1 MPRPLSSCPLGTLVK
16 ATQTKYNNTPIVWMI
31 GHQTANR
38 TKLITERAI
47 CFKCFDAQEYVAP
60 DENGQVPVY
69 GSNSDYFYSNIDQWL
84 NSGQA
89 DWYSARHGGDRPPTF
104 DYVRGN
110 PYKDEAGFLTYFD
123 PELLA
128 ALQECSVTSVSAKR
142 GRIQET
148 RKVYLLSDR
157 EITGGG
163 NAEGE
168 QWDYFRSHSN
178 VAYPTNEAVAASQL
192 KNEYHIAVG
201 KPCFWSTRSYGGT
214 SLYNKNFHKYINTGV
229 DYGDGGTIHAAMGP
243 AWGGYGVRPA
253 IELSSDVLVADSPD
267 TDGVYEIVWNQPP
280 SKPLTI
286 SHGIPQAGKTLE
298 ISTEGS
304 IDPDGDAVSYVW
316 ERRIDTGAYTQ
327 IGITTDKT
335 VTDTVPTT
343 GSTYQARVKAVDS
356 NGAESA
362 YTTGNAVEINYN
374 TDPVISGSD
383 TTLSASRIP
392 ISYSYTVTDSDT
404 DQTLTVT
411 ETVDDGAGAM
421 LLRSYT
427 AESGVSQKAQ
437 FSKAQWSRLTPGEH
451 KLYIDADDGAGGH
464 ARRTVTF
471 SRSSE
476 KIGVCRIVTLSEP
489 VSKVFLSVYPSEQPL
504 DATLHCEVSVNA
516 AGNPNQFV
524 EWEDMTAAV
533 NKSVYTITATP
544 DTSRPCLG
552 YRISIT
558 PGESG
563 EEVELRQVRLRF
575 Q

>member
-1 MPRPLSSCPLGTLVK
+1 MARPLSSAPLGTLIK
-16 ATQTKYNNTPIVWMI
+16 STQTKYNNTPIVWMV

-38 TKLITERAI
+38 TKLLTERAI

-60 DENGQVPVY
+60 DESGQVPLY

-89 DWYSARHGGDRPPTF
+89 DWYSARHGGDRPPTS

-110 PYKDEAGFLTYFD
+110 PYKDEAGFLTHFD

-128 ALQECSVTSVSAKR
+128 ALQECSVTSVSANR
-142 GRIQET
+142 GQLQEM
-148 RKVYLLSDR
+148 RKVYLLSER

-168 QWDYFRSHSN
+168 QWDYFRSHPST
-178 VAYPTNEAVAASQL
+178 AYPTNEAVTASTL
-192 KNEYHIAVG
+192 KNAYNIAVD
-201 KPCFWSTRSYGGT
+201 KPCFWSTRSYGGSGT
-214 SLYNKNFHKYINTGV
+214 YIKNYHRYIDSGV
-229 DYGDGGTIHAAMGP
+229 NYGDGETRANKGP
-243 AWGGYGVRPA
+243 AWGGYGIRLA
-253 IELSSDVLVADSPD
+253 IELSSDVLIADSPD
-267 TDGVYEIVWNQPP
+267 TDNVYEIVWNQPP

-298 ISTEGS
+298 LSTEGS
-304 IDPDGDAVSYVW
+304 TDPDGDTVSYVW
-316 ERRIDTGAYTQ
+316 ERRTDTGAYTQ
-327 IGITTDKT
+327 IGITTDKAF
-335 VTDTVPTT
+335 TDTVPTS
-343 GSTYQARVKAVDS
+343 GSSYQARVKAVDS

-362 YTTGNAVEINYN
+362 YTTGSAVEINYN

-383 TTLSASRIP
+383 TALPASRIAV
-392 ISYSYTVTDSDT
+392 SYDYTVTDSDAN
-404 DQTLTVT
+404 QTLTVT
-411 ETVDDGAGAM
+411 ETVDDGAGAI

-489 VSKVFLSVYPSEQPL
+489 VSKVFLSVYPSDQPL
-504 DATLHCEVSVNA
+504 NATLHCEVSVNA
-516 AGNPNQFV
+516 AGKPNQYV
-524 EWEDMTAAV
+524 IWEDMTAAV
-533 NKSVYTITATP
+533 NKSVYTITETP
-544 DTSRPCLG
+544 DTTTPSLA